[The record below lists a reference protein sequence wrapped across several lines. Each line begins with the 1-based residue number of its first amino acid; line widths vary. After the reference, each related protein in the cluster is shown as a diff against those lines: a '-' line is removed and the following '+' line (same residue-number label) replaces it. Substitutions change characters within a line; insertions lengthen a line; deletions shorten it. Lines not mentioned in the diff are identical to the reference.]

1 MSSQRFPVGAKVNFK
16 SGTEMY
22 GTVTKCYA
30 TACDV
35 DVWNGVTG
43 EYDRHHVPNY
53 KLARDD

>member
-1 MSSQRFPVGAKVNFK
+1 MSQRFPVGAKVMWK
-16 SGTEMY
+16 DDIEEY

-35 DVWNGVTG
+35 NVWNSVTG
-43 EYDRHHVPNY
+43 EYERHHVPNY